1 MSDRCRRL
9 TAVTVAGLLAC
20 AALLAAVLLESGPGS
35 GSAFPALNHPSA
47 AALRYDHQRFHKDT
61 AVTEEPRRGEDN
73 PFSPS
78 EEQTADRA
86 YPRNYVDDRVAQGA
100 LRAFQS
106 LPGSAP
112 RSSFQSSSAYN
123 AAKATTPVQWSALGP
138 VTPNVSSFWTQFYN
152 PVTRTGPAT
161 QESGR
166 VTALAIDPN
175 CAPGACRMWV
185 AAAGGAIWRTSDA
198 LASSVQWTPPS
209 ALLPTNS
216 FGSLYYDA
224 PSHTLYAGSGEP
236 NGSSDSEAGLGL
248 FKSTDF
254 GATWMLVPGSFPVA
268 VNRSIGAIA
277 IDDSTNPATIYIGT
291 DVARHGSSSVNG
303 GRRTPPNAPALGV
316 YRSVDGGQTF
326 TLESDLSAKTPPSP
340 NPPSTGTDWFQGGI
354 NKLELDPN
362 NPHMLYAA
370 VFGYGIWRADE
381 SSPAPR
387 TWSQVFHTMNQNNFS
402 DPNSPIGDTFGDR
415 TEFDLVN
422 RGGTTGIYV
431 GDASDDFV
439 STPGSGPLP
448 QAWRDDLIASV
459 TGDPNGNYTN
469 PIGDGWVQLSSS
481 SRTDTGFGVYG
492 FCQNGQCGYDEF
504 VSSPPGQP
512 DTVWYGGSMNY
523 GELFGDDRNGLAAPP
538 ISNGRAVVRSTNAD
552 NGNVVNANTIGVTWQ
567 DMTAVLADPSAAWN
581 VKQGIHPDLHAIAF
595 AQNGN
600 TAFIGS
606 DGGVVRIDVS
616 SPQDQTASCA
626 QRTWAYGGPGTPDQP
641 LAPADLNQCQ
651 MLLHGVPDSITPINN
666 GLVDLQYQSL
676 SISPRAPRSDI
687 LGGTQDNGTW
697 SLNGGPVGTE
707 VVGGDGGQSGF
718 NSSNTAVR
726 FHTFFNATP
735 DVNFHGGDPTQ
746 WLDTYDVLLLSK
758 ENQSFY
764 SPFTTDPVTPG
775 RAFIGLQHV
784 WRTNDDG
791 GSEAALQ
798 PCNEL
803 NYQAQR
809 PCGDWRPIGP
819 DLTGNLF
826 GTDRNG
832 QFVVATVRAP
842 SNAGMLWAATRTGRV
857 FVTNNAGAPP
867 PGVGFHRIDT
877 PSTPGR
883 FVSGIAVDPTNP
895 NHAWISFSGYNA
907 YTPTTPGHVF
917 EVTYHPRKYTATW
930 VDRSYN
936 LGDQPITGIVENE
949 QTGDLY
955 AASDFGVLRLAAGS
969 RTWTNGAPG
978 LPQVAVYGITYV
990 QSAHLLYA
998 ATHGRGAF
1006 SLRLP
1011 VRPTGTLRVQR
1022 H

>member
-1 MSDRCRRL
+1 MTD
-9 TAVTVAGLLAC
+9 G
-20 AALLAAVLLESGPGS
+20 
-35 GSAFPALNHPSA
+35 
-47 AALRYDHQRFHKDT
+47 
-61 AVTEEPRRGEDN
+61 PRRGEDD
-73 PFSPS
+73 PFSPN
-78 EEQTADRA
+78 EEQVADLA
-86 YPRNYVDDRVAQGA
+86 YPRNYVDDHVAQSS
-100 LRAFQS
+100 RSAFQS
-106 LPGSAP
+106 LPRSASP
-112 RSSFQSSSAYN
+112 SSFRSVGAYN

-152 PVTRTGPAT
+152 PVTRTGPST

-185 AAAGGAIWRTSDA
+185 AAAGGGIWRTNDA
-198 LASSVQWTPPS
+198 LASSVQWIAPS
-209 ALLPTNS
+209 AQLPTNS

-224 PSHTLYAGSGEP
+224 STDILYAGSGEP

-248 FKSTDF
+248 FRSTDF
-254 GATWMLVPGSFPVA
+254 GATWTLVPGSFSVGIS
-268 VNRSIGAIA
+268 RSIGSIA
-277 IDDSTNPATIYIGT
+277 IDHSTTPATIYIGT

-303 GRRTPPNAPALGV
+303 GRRTPPNAPSLGV
-316 YRSVDGGQTF
+316 YRSTDGGQTF

-340 NPPSTGTDWFQGGI
+340 NAPSTGNDWFQGGI
-354 NKLELDPN
+354 NKLEFDPN

-370 VFGYGIWRADE
+370 VFGYGIWRADQ
-381 SSPAPR
+381 SGPTPS
-387 TWSQVFHTMNQNNFS
+387 WSQVFHTMNQNNFS
-402 DPNSPIGDTFGDR
+402 DPNNPVGDTTGDR
-415 TEFDLVN
+415 TEFDLVD
-422 RGGTTGIYV
+422 RSGTTGIYV

-439 STPGSGPLP
+439 NNPGSGPLP
-448 QAWRDDLIASV
+448 QAWRNYAIASV

-469 PIGDGWVQLSSS
+469 PPSDGWVPLSSAT
-481 SRTDTGFGVYG
+481 RTDTGFGVYG

-512 DTVWYGGSMNY
+512 NTVWYGGSMNY
-523 GELFGDDRNGLAAPP
+523 AELFGDDRNGLGSPP

-552 NGNVVNANTIGVTWQ
+552 IGSVATASTIGVTWQ
-567 DMTAVLADPSAAWN
+567 DMTAVLADPSAVWN
-581 VKQGIHPDLHAIAF
+581 VQQGIHPDLHAIAF
-595 AQNGN
+595 AQGGN

-616 SPQDQTASCA
+616 NPQDQTASCS

-641 LAPADLNQCQ
+641 LSPADVGQCQ
-651 MLLHGVPDSITPINN
+651 MLLRGVPDSITPLNN

-676 SISPRAPRSDI
+676 SASPSAPRTDI

-718 NSSNTAVR
+718 NKGNSAIR
-726 FHTFFNATP
+726 FHNFFNATP
-735 DVNFHGGDPTQ
+735 DVNYHGGRPPQ
-746 WLDTYDVLLLSK
+746 WLDTYDVLQASG

-784 WRTNDDG
+784 WRTDDDG
-791 GSEAALQ
+791 GGEAALVANG
-798 PCNEL
+798 CNEL
-803 NYQAQR
+803 AYAATS
-809 PCGDWRPIGP
+809 PCGDWQRIGP
-819 DLTGNLF
+819 NLTGNLF
-826 GTDRNG
+826 GTSRNG
-832 QFVVATVRAP
+832 QFVVATVRAA
-842 SNAGMLWAATRTGRV
+842 SDAGTLWAATRTGRV
-857 FVTNNAGAPP
+857 FVTKNAAARVPSL
-867 PGVGFHRIDT
+867 VGFHRIDT

-895 NHAWISFSGYNA
+895 NHVWISFSGYNA

-917 EVTYHPRKYTATW
+917 EVTYHPRRFTATW

-969 RTWTNGAPG
+969 RTWANSAPG
-978 LPQVAVYGITYV
+978 LPQVAVYGLTYV
-990 QSAHLLYA
+990 PSAHLMYG

-1011 VRPTGTLRVQR
+1011 VR
-1022 H
+1022 